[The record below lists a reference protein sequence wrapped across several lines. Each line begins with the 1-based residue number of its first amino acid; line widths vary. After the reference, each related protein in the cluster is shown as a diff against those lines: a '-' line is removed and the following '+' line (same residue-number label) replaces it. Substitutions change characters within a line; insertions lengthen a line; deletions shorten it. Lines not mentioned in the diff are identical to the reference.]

1 MDTMNH
7 KDEGTNRQYGIQPYT
22 HREFPPGRDI
32 TPYPHTPEDEQEN
45 VHLRDYLHVILK
57 RKWIIFAFF
66 ISAVVTTTVVSFLMP
81 PVYIS
86 STVIKIDDQN
96 PNALTTQG
104 VQVINPGPDYFMTQ
118 YELIKS
124 RALAEKVIKKLNL
137 ANNDRFLPVQNIL
150 SRAVNVILSPIET
163 AFSSAASLFKSKE
176 EADTGSSSSVTAP
189 ANPEVPL
196 YLSFALTSRL
206 QVKPVK
212 DSELATITFE
222 SNYPEISVSV
232 ANAVAESFIEYD
244 LETRIDANR
253 RAQEFLEK
261 QIADLKA
268 KTEEDE
274 NRLNNY
280 ATKNEIVFLESG
292 KGSVLSQKLSEINNS
307 LSFATTERMKKE
319 AVYKQIMESGTSI
332 PDILNNS
339 VIQDLVK
346 QHAALEAEY
355 SNLSQTFTPD
365 FPKMKNLKKQIDA
378 VASRLELEKSH
389 LTQSI
394 QADYAAALKKEK
406 YLKSSFDSLQ
416 SQVLAFQE
424 RAVQYESLKRSID
437 VNKGLHNTLLQ
448 KLNEVGIA
456 VMSKASRIQ
465 IVDSAAFPKR
475 PTKPDMQRNFFLSV
489 IIGLMGGVGLAFFV
503 EYFDNTVKDT
513 QEIERNI
520 RLPSLGVIPLQER
533 LIPNAITRSLL
544 TGPDI
549 TDPVS
554 EAFRSIGTFL
564 LLSSA
569 SHPPKT
575 ILITS
580 PNAKEGKTTI
590 CINIAS
596 ALSEAVG
603 NGIIIDADM
612 RKPRLHHI
620 FKVDNKDGLS
630 RYLSGNIPFSE
641 EDGRLMKPTSIKGV
655 SVIPSG
661 PTPPNPSELLYSS
674 RMKDLLDALQARYN
688 FVIIDAPPVMG
699 IPDSILLSNLVDG
712 TVLVVR
718 SGETQKSALAETK
731 RIFNSVNTKL
741 LGVVLNGVTKNDL
754 KYDYYSH
761 YYSSHFAE

>member
-1 MDTMNH
+1 
-7 KDEGTNRQYGIQPYT
+7 
-22 HREFPPGRDI
+22 
-32 TPYPHTPEDEQEN
+32 
-45 VHLRDYLHVILK
+45 
-57 RKWIIFAFF
+57 
-66 ISAVVTTTVVSFLMP
+66 
-81 PVYIS
+81 
-86 STVIKIDDQN
+86 
-96 PNALTTQG
+96 
-104 VQVINPGPDYFMTQ
+104 
-118 YELIKS
+118 
-124 RALAEKVIKKLNL
+124 
-137 ANNDRFLPVQNIL
+137 
-150 SRAVNVILSPIET
+150 
-163 AFSSAASLFKSKE
+163 
-176 EADTGSSSSVTAP
+176 
-189 ANPEVPL
+189 
-196 YLSFALTSRL
+196 
-206 QVKPVK
+206 
-212 DSELATITFE
+212 
-222 SNYPEISVSV
+222 
-232 ANAVAESFIEYD
+232 
-244 LETRIDANR
+244 
-253 RAQEFLEK
+253 
-261 QIADLKA
+261 
-268 KTEEDE
+268 
-274 NRLNNY
+274 
-280 ATKNEIVFLESG
+280 
-292 KGSVLSQKLSEINNS
+292 
-307 LSFATTERMKKE
+307 
-319 AVYKQIMESGTSI
+319 
-332 PDILNNS
+332 
-339 VIQDLVK
+339 
-346 QHAALEAEY
+346 
-355 SNLSQTFTPD
+355 
-365 FPKMKNLKKQIDA
+365 
-378 VASRLELEKSH
+378 
-389 LTQSI
+389 
-394 QADYAAALKKEK
+394 
-406 YLKSSFDSLQ
+406 
-416 SQVLAFQE
+416 
-424 RAVQYESLKRSID
+424 
-437 VNKGLHNTLLQ
+437 
-448 KLNEVGIA
+448 
-456 VMSKASRIQ
+456 
-465 IVDSAAFPKR
+465 
-475 PTKPDMQRNFFLSV
+475 MQRNFFLSV

-754 KYDYYSH
+754 KYDYYTH
-761 YYSSHFAE
+761 YHSSYFTE